1 MINNIQDLFLKYK
14 NKLNSKKEIENK
26 TILFFKEN
34 FNLEIDSKNLKIDIK
49 NKTVSLINIKSSLR
63 FFIKNKIKEEDN
75 SLFKEKINFNLL
87 I

>member
-34 FNLEIDSKNLKIDIK
+34 FNFSLEPKNLRIDIK
-49 NKTVSLINIKSSLR
+49 NKSVSLINLKSSIH
-63 FFIKNKIKEEDN
+63 FFIKNKITEEYKN
-75 SLFKEKINFNLL
+75 SFKEKIGFSLL
-87 I
+87 V